1 MIIKL
6 DQQIDCN
13 TICARMQKMIDQ
25 YRKNNSLDNKIISI
39 KIVDLVDGGDKHIPK
54 IEYKAP

>member
-6 DQQIDCN
+6 DENIDC
-13 TICARMQKMIDQ
+13 TTLCRRIAKMIE
-25 YRKNNSLDNKIISI
+25 RFKKENSLDNKIISV
-39 KIVDLVDGGDKHIPK
+39 KIVELVDSDKHIPK